1 MKKSNN
7 FSRII
12 SAVGTFVVITFLIL
26 AFCITFLDIF
36 PTWRQLFGKGSAFDN
51 EGDYVYFLNVGEG
64 DAILIRSNG
73 RYVLIDTGD
82 GETTNIV
89 KTLNKHGV
97 KGLDALILTHW
108 HSDHVGA
115 ADEILKE
122 FKVLNLVT
130 AKLPVATDELYKPA
144 TEINSIAKENNVS
157 FSLAVNG
164 LAINV
169 GDFKLTVLYY
179 DSSNTEENNRSI
191 VIMANCRDSKFL
203 LTGDAEE
210 ALENEIIDY
219 GINIDCDVLK
229 IAHHGSK
236 NSTSDNFLKNSSPEY
251 AVISVGRENS
261 YGHPNSS
268 VLDKLYYKDIKVLRT
283 DYVGDVVFEVLT
295 DGVELLSNTN

>member
-1 MKKSNN
+1 MKKSNR
-7 FSRII
+7 FLRIFN
-12 SAVGTFVVITFLIL
+12 AFGTFIVITFLIL

-36 PTWRQLFGKGSAFDN
+36 PTWRELFGKGSSFDA

-97 KGLDALILTHW
+97 KGLDTLVLTHW

-115 ADEILKE
+115 ADEILNE
-122 FKVLNLVT
+122 FKVLNLVIP
-130 AKLPVATDELYKPA
+130 KLPAMTDELYKPA
-144 TEINSIAKENNVS
+144 VDINTIAKNKNVS
-157 FSLAVNG
+157 FTLAVNG

-179 DSSNTEENNRSI
+179 DSSNSDENNRSV

-203 LTGDAEE
+203 LTGDSEVS
-210 ALENEIIDY
+210 LENEIIDY

-229 IAHHGSK
+229 VAHHGSK
-236 NSTSDNFLKNSSPEY
+236 SSTSDNFLKLSSPEY

-261 YGHPNSS
+261 YGHPSGS
-268 VLDKLYYKDIKVLRT
+268 VLDKLYYKDVTILRT
-283 DYVGDVVFEVLT
+283 DYVGEVAFEVLS
-295 DGVELLSNTN
+295 DGVELLSSNN